1 MKSWKVSGKVTYKI
15 DSERILEVIL
25 KIFSNINNVI
35 PNIYNVSHL
44 VVIIICSWVVSCYP
58 MRVV

>member
-35 PNIYNVSHL
+35 PNIYNVSRL